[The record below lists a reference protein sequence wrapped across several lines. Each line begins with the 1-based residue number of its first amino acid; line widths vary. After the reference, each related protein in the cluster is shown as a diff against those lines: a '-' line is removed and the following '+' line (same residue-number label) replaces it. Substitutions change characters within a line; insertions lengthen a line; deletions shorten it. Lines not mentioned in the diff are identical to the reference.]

1 MADSKEFFKELV
13 AVGIHF
19 GHEKRRWCPKM
30 APYIWGSKNNIHLI
44 DVSKTAYQL
53 EKSAK
58 FLEGIA
64 REGKTILWVGT
75 KKAAQGVIRE
85 MSAKL
90 NMPCVHHRW
99 IGGTLS
105 NFSQVKKS
113 VTKMLHFE
121 DVVEKAE
128 KYPHYTKKEINT
140 IHKSAERLRKNVG
153 GIRTL
158 TWPVGAIVIIDAGR
172 EKATLREAVSVGV
185 PVVALVDT
193 NCDPSGIDYV
203 IPGNDDAPRAIR
215 YIVEYLGQAAEKG
228 QLEAQ
233 AAAKEKKER
242 EALEKQKEAE
252 ERAAKKAATA
262 KTEVKTEAK
271 PVEKASTEEKET
283 KPAFEKKTAPR
294 SPDNKPRTGTA
305 FKKPVAKKPAPAP
318 KKK

>member
-1 MADSKEFFKELV
+1 MADFKELV
-13 AVGIHF
+13 SVGVHF

-44 DVSKTAYQL
+44 DVSKTAHQL

-75 KKAAQGVIRE
+75 KKAAQGVIGE
-85 MSAKL
+85 IAEKL
-90 NMPCVHHRW
+90 HMPAVYHRW
-99 IGGTLS
+99 VGGTLS
-105 NFSQVKKS
+105 NYTQVKKS
-113 VTKMLHFE
+113 VTKLLHFE

-140 IHKSAERLRKNVG
+140 IHKSADRLRKNVG

-158 TWPVGAIVIIDAGR
+158 TWPVGAIVIVDVGR
-172 EKATLREAVSVGV
+172 ERAALREALSVGV

-193 NCDPSGIDYV
+193 NCDPSDIDYV

-215 YIVEYLGQAAEKG
+215 FIVEYLGQAAEKG
-228 QLEAQ
+228 QKEAQ
-233 AAAKEKKER
+233 AVAKEKKER
-242 EALEKQKEAE
+242 EALERQKEAE
-252 ERAAKKAATA
+252 ERAAKKAAA
-262 KTEVKTEAK
+262 KEAK
-271 PVEKASTEEKET
+271 AEEPAAEGEQAVEKKAAPKSTEH
-283 KPAFEKKTAPR
+283 KP
-294 SPDNKPRTGTA
+294 KPGA
-305 FKKPVAKKPAPAP
+305 GSKKPVSKKPTAP

>member
-1 MADSKEFFKELV
+1 MADFKELV
-13 AVGIHF
+13 SVGVHF

-44 DVSKTAYQL
+44 DVSKTAHQL
-53 EKSAK
+53 DKAAK

-75 KKAAQGVIRE
+75 KKAAQGVIGE
-85 MSAKL
+85 MAGKL
-90 NMPCVHHRW
+90 HMPAVYHRW
-99 IGGTLS
+99 VGGTLS
-105 NFSQVKKS
+105 NYSQVKKS
-113 VTKMLHFE
+113 VTKLLHFE

-140 IHKSAERLRKNVG
+140 IHKNAERLLKNVG

-158 TWPVGAIVIIDAGR
+158 TWPVGAIVIIDVGR
-172 EKATLREAVSVGV
+172 ERAALREALSVGV

-193 NCDPSGIDYV
+193 NCDPSDIDYV

-215 YIVEYLGQAAEKG
+215 FIVEYLGQAAEKG
-228 QLEAQ
+228 QKEAQ

-242 EALEKQKEAE
+242 EALERQKEAE
-252 ERAAKKAATA
+252 ERAAKKAAAA
-262 KTEVKTEAK
+262 KEAK
-271 PVEKASTEEKET
+271 PASGAETKTSGAEAKASEEEQAVEKKAAPKSTEQ
-283 KPAFEKKTAPR
+283 KPKAGA
-294 SPDNKPRTGTA
+294 G
-305 FKKPVAKKPAPAP
+305 AKKPAPKKPFTP

>member
-1 MADSKEFFKELV
+1 MADFKELV
-13 AVGIHF
+13 AVGVHF

-44 DVSKTAYQL
+44 DVSKTAHQL

-58 FLEGIA
+58 FLEDMA

-75 KKAAQGVIRE
+75 KKAAQGVINE
-85 MSAKL
+85 MAGKL
-90 NMPCVHHRW
+90 NMPAVYHRW
-99 IGGTLS
+99 VGGTLS

-113 VTKMLHFE
+113 VTKLLHFE
-121 DVVEKAE
+121 DVVEKAD

-140 IHKSAERLRKNVG
+140 IYKNAERLRKNVG

-158 TWPVGAIVIIDAGR
+158 NWPIGAIVIIDVGR
-172 EKATLREAVSVGV
+172 ERAALREALSVGV

-193 NCDPSGIDYV
+193 NCDPSDIDYV

-215 YIVEYLGQAAEKG
+215 FIVEYLGQAAEKG
-228 QLEAQ
+228 QKEAQ

-252 ERAAKKAATA
+252 ERAAKRAAAGKEAKVEVKAEA
-262 KTEVKTEAK
+262 KTSENASEEV
-271 PVEKASTEEKET
+271 KET
-283 KPAFEKKTAPR
+283 KQSFEKKAALKSTEH
-294 SPDNKPRTGTA
+294 KPRTGA
-305 FKKPVAKKPAPAP
+305 AHKKPVAKKPVPA

>member
-1 MADSKEFFKELV
+1 MLNFKELV
-13 AVGIHF
+13 AVGVHF

-44 DVSKTAYQL
+44 DVSKTAHQL
-53 EKSAK
+53 DKAAK
-58 FLEGIA
+58 FLEGVA

-75 KKAAQGVIRE
+75 KKAAQGVIHE
-85 MSAKL
+85 VADKL
-90 NMPCVHHRW
+90 HMPAVYHRW
-99 IGGTLS
+99 VGGTLS

-113 VTKMLHFE
+113 VTKLLHFE

-140 IHKSAERLRKNVG
+140 IYKNAERLRKNVG

-158 TWPVGAIVIIDAGR
+158 TWPVGAIVIIDVGR
-172 EKATLREAVSVGV
+172 ERATLREALSVGV

-193 NCDPSGIDYV
+193 NCDPSDIDYV

-215 YIVEYLGQAAEKG
+215 FVVEYLGQAAEKG
-228 QLEAQ
+228 QQEAV

-252 ERAAKKAATA
+252 ERAAKRAAA
-262 KTEVKTEAK
+262 GKEARAEEKTEVK
-271 PVEKASTEEKET
+271 ASESEQET
-283 KPAFEKKTAPR
+283 KQTFEKKTAPK
-294 SPDNKPRTGTA
+294 STEHKPRTGA
-305 FKKPVAKKPAPAP
+305 GYKKPVARKPLPP